1 MAGLSFAASGAA
13 DAGVFLSRLVR
24 VDRGAVVR
32 LRPDG
37 SDRVALW
44 ARLPWDVLVT
54 RTVAGSVGEDSTVD
68 AGALLAAVAAVADG
82 RAVLPPRRDEQWRWP
97 LPPSGGAVVETL
109 PAAHLRVLGAAAE
122 RTVREA
128 AGSLGERLLR
138 DAVLDHVA
146 IVIEREMGTST
157 VEIDQRV
164 EVPQRLVQAMVRMG
178 FVRAMTSDDEPTV
191 RVLTAGR
198 FVGLAAEYGIAWY
211 RRAGGLS
218 IQAIVRTDEAR

>member
-1 MAGLSFAASGAA
+1 LSFAASGAA
-13 DAGVFLSRLVR
+13 DAGAFLSRLVR
-24 VDRGAVVR
+24 VDQGAVVR

-54 RTVAGSVGEDSTVD
+54 RTVAGSVGRDSTVD
-68 AGALLAAVAAVADG
+68 AGALLAAVAEG

-97 LPPSGGAVVETL
+97 LPPSGGAVVESL
-109 PAAHLRVLGAAAE
+109 PATQLRVLGVAAE

-146 IVIEREMGTST
+146 IVIENDMSKAT

-164 EVPQRLVQAMVRMG
+164 EVPQRLVQAVVRMG
-178 FVRAMTSDDEPTV
+178 FVRAVASDDEPTV

-198 FVGLAAEYGIAWY
+198 FVGLAAEYGVAWY
-211 RRAGGLS
+211 GRTGRLS